1 MTEYLTILMLLS
13 LLLQKQKG
21 LASLDQPGATTSSA
35 ASDAKQR
42 ASFMPEE
49 IATIYADYATYTIA
63 RVCAMMRH
71 AVSLN
76 AQVSAAEVALAQV
89 LFFFFI
95 ISHD

>member
-1 MTEYLTILMLLS
+1 MLLS
-13 LLLQKQKG
+13 LLLQNKKG